1 MLVNPMETGVTSYD
15 CLKSDRDPGL
25 SDAEEMPSLNHTSA
39 SLNMHNP
46 SSAFK
51 VNFVKCSCHNYKY
64 NPACNSLNG
73 VAD

>member
-1 MLVNPMETGVTSYD
+1 MLVNPMKTGVTSYD

-51 VNFVKCSCHNYKY
+51 VNFVNVLY
-64 NPACNSLNG
+64 NIQAPLTQ
-73 VAD
+73 